1 MSTSLDQLKATGT
14 VVVSDSG
21 DFESID
27 AYKPQDATTNP
38 SLILAAANK
47 PAYQKLID
55 VAVEY
60 GKSKGGDIDQQ
71 ASAALDRLLV
81 EFGKEILCII
91 PGRVSTEVDARLSF
105 DKAAT
110 IAKAKH
116 LIELYASV
124 GIPKERVLIKIAST
138 WEGIQAARELERDE
152 QIHCN
157 LTLLFG
163 FGQAVACAEAG
174 VTLISPFV
182 GRILD
187 WHKKATGKNYE
198 GDEDPG
204 VQSVKKI
211 FRYYKQHGYKTIVMG
226 ASFRNTGEIK
236 ALAGVDFL
244 TISPS
249 LLEELKGSTAE
260 VPKKLS
266 AQAELESSEKL
277 EKVSFIDNE
286 PEFRWTLLQDQMAF
300 DKLHEGIKKFAEDG
314 ETLKALLKKRI
325 QG

>member
-1 MSTSLDQLKATGT
+1 MTTSLDQLKQTGT

-27 AYKPQDATTNP
+27 VYKPQDATTNP

-47 PAYQKLID
+47 PGYAHLID
-55 VAVEY
+55 TAVQY
-60 GKSKGGDIDQQ
+60 GKSKGGSIDQQ
-71 ASAALDRLLV
+71 ANAAVDRLLV
-81 EFGKEILCII
+81 EFGKAILAII

-105 DKAAT
+105 DKEAT
-110 IAKAKH
+110 KAKAKE
-116 LIELYASV
+116 LIALYDSV
-124 GIPKERVLIKIAST
+124 GIKKERILIKIAST
-138 WEGIQAARELERDE
+138 WEGIQAARELERDDN
-152 QIHCN
+152 IHCN

-187 WHKKATGKNYE
+187 WYKKSTGKNYE

-211 FRYYKQHGYKTIVMG
+211 YNYYKQHNYKTIVMG
-226 ASFRNTGEIK
+226 ASFRNIGEIK

-244 TISPS
+244 TIAPA
-249 LLEELKGSTAE
+249 LLEELKKSTDP
-260 VPKKLS
+260 VPKKLD
-266 AQAELESSEKL
+266 ANAAAKAEAID
-277 EKVSFIDNE
+277 KVTFIDNE

-314 ETLKALLKKRI
+314 ETLKELLRKKLSA
-325 QG
+325 